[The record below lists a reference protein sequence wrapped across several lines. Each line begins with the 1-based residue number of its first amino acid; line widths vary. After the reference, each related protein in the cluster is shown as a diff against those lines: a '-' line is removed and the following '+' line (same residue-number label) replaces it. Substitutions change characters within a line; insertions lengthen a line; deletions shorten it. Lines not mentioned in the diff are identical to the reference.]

1 MDEHK
6 VLRALRRGSEEALGQ
21 IMDHYAPYVYTIVS
35 NFLSRA
41 MSQADIEEV
50 MADTF
55 FALWNGAE
63 KVRPGKLKSYLG
75 AVARNQARQKLRS
88 RGQELPLEEDV
99 LTLPDPSPEEQL
111 AEREQEELVRRA
123 VLNMGEPDR
132 EIFLRHYYYGQPV
145 AEIARVMAMNPATV
159 KTRLHRGR
167 VRLHKQWTEGD

>member
-1 MDEHK
+1 MDERK

-35 NFLSRA
+35 NFLSPA

-99 LTLPDPSPEEQL
+99 LTLPDPS
-111 AEREQEELVRRA
+111 RRNSWRSGSRRNWSA
-123 VLNMGEPDR
+123 
-132 EIFLRHYYYGQPV
+132 GQC
-145 AEIARVMAMNPATV
+145 
-159 KTRLHRGR
+159 
-167 VRLHKQWTEGD
+167 